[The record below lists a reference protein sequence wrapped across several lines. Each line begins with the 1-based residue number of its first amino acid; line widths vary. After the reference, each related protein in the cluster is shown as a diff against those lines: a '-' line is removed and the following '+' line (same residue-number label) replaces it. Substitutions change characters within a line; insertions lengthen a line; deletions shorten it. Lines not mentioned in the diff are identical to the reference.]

1 MSSMCP
7 LNKWNVH
14 HNGAQTYQQ
23 QKFDMRVTK
32 LDLVEHGK
40 KKIKAYFIS
49 LEYFQTIHCK
59 FD

>member
-1 MSSMCP
+1 MCP

-40 KKIKAYFIS
+40 KKDKNLFCFSRIFS
-49 LEYFQTIHCK
+49 DNPL
-59 FD
+59 

>member
-40 KKIKAYFIS
+40 KKDKSLFYFSRIFS
-49 LEYFQTIHCK
+49 NNPL
-59 FD
+59 